1 MTELAPIADT
11 CQPRADV
18 LAGGMEGK
26 HFAAQLDQV
35 IRNPGDYAS
44 YADAESFFGLT
55 YPTEGLKELLAGTF
69 ARFTPP
75 GPPPTSSPAQAPDP
89 PPGPRPATSPGPR
102 PAAAEHAVYRYETS
116 FGGGKTHGLIALWH
130 LARGA
135 RPPNTHEFIDPV
147 LLPDPDRCQ
156 VAAVSGLSLDPV
168 NGLTT
173 GTTTTRTLWGEI
185 ARQLGPEAWRRIQAS
200 DEARTAPGKQTWLE
214 AIGAGP
220 TVIVIDELAYHIRQ
234 LGSSADPRIQAQGDA
249 TVASLQSLFEAATAA
264 PAARIVVTLAT
275 GTDAYGRETDEV
287 QQELFGAVSDR
298 LAAETKDV
306 MNRPKGA
313 IGRPADDSEIGLIL
327 RRRLFD
333 RVDEEA
339 AAAAG
344 RAYRELYAGLDAAGA
359 AAGSATSDPAAYGDL
374 VEASYPFHPALID
387 CLDKRLGPLPGFQRA
402 RGALKFLAEAVRRIW
417 SDGPSYGQSYSHSHG
432 PPPGRGQ
439 SPGPSRA
446 TPAARRIPIVNLGD
460 MPLEDDQVRAQVTS
474 EVARQEMN
482 EPAKADFCG
491 PASHAHQVDDA
502 NWPAERMSTRACRA
516 VFLHSIAAE
525 TVTPGASPAE
535 VWTGVLRPG
544 ERTEL
549 ADAALGKVLEEAW
562 HLAYDGNRWRFNSV
576 PNARK
581 IISTELRNVLNTD
594 VHERLD
600 DHIRAMF
607 SGADPKVIHAAAPA
621 EVPDAASLRLVV
633 MPYTDVRVRT
643 ATAAPPPEAVARI
656 AETAGASETS
666 RRFRNS
672 VMFAVADETEIET
685 MKDKVRRELAAARVV
700 GDRDRFGQFQ
710 PDVRKGLKEE
720 HDRAGLDRAV
730 AVANTFRHLYWP
742 ASDRPNRHLRHVEL
756 PVRDH
761 GRPDQ
766 MAAVRDLME
775 SLGKLRR
782 DAMPTDLLADRSG
795 FARTVGDKP
804 AGEISTKALSETL
817 WSDPGLEIL
826 ANPTTLLIE
835 SIVAGVRNG
844 AWVYHDPAA
853 AGGGGRTY
861 TARKS
866 PPSPRIAPDAM
877 LYSPDRARALH
888 LLDPEPTV
896 ADVAAVLAAS
906 SGMIEGPALRNGI
919 EARLG
924 ADTPPT
930 KTKVCELVGTGSVGH
945 DRLVVVEG
953 RPAPGAKPLTRPQI
967 ETAVLDRLTVMT
979 HERAVDEGVVEAGGA
994 PVRPVVESR
1003 PRKATVGAAL
1013 QSVAAQI
1020 EDMGLADREITR
1032 VSVTAY
1038 ADGSAGTRNLRDLGR
1053 CADQLPRLTAQF
1065 TGKLTAGFADPNANS
1080 VLASFDCDRDDFDV
1094 FRDELMALADRA
1106 GDLNG
1111 HLGLGLAPN
1120 QPMTFGGADWDQLD
1134 RVLRNNAR
1142 DSVFIRVELAMG
1154 EQSDGGEGEGVSASE
1169 GRED

>member
-18 LAGGMEGK
+18 LAGGLEGK

-44 YADAESFFGLT
+44 YADAESFFALT

-69 ARFTPP
+69 ARFTPTGPSASAP
-75 GPPPTSSPAQAPDP
+75 GPGPGASDPTSGPGQAGP
-89 PPGPRPATSPGPR
+89 PRPP
-102 PAAAEHAVYRYETS
+102 AAEHAVYRYETS

-130 LARGA
+130 LAQGA
-135 RPPNTHEFIDPV
+135 RPANTHEFIDPA
-147 LLPDPDRCQ
+147 LLPDPEGCQ

-173 GTTTTRTLWGEI
+173 GAVATYTLWGEI
-185 ARQLGPEAWRRIQAS
+185 ARQLGPEAWRRVQPS

-214 AIGAGP
+214 AIGAAP

-333 RVDEEA
+333 RVDEQA

-359 AAGSATSDPAAYGDL
+359 SAGAATSDPAAYGDL

-417 SDGPSYGQSYSHSHG
+417 SDGSGQG
-432 PPPGRGQ
+432 QGRGQ
-439 SPGPSRA
+439 EQGQGRGGGA
-446 TPAARRIPIVNLGD
+446 GAAPAARHIPIVNLGD

-491 PASHAHQVDDA
+491 PASHAHQTDDA
-502 NWPAERMSTRACRA
+502 NWPAARMATRACRA

-544 ERTEL
+544 ERPEL

-594 VHERLD
+594 VHEHLD
-600 DHIRAMF
+600 THIRAMF
-607 SGADPKVIHAAAPA
+607 SGADWMRVIHAAAPS

-643 ATAAPPPEAVARI
+643 ATAAPPPEPVARI

-685 MKDKVRRELAAARVV
+685 MQDKVRRELAAIRVV
-700 GDRDRFGQFQ
+700 DDRDRFNQFQ

-720 HDRAGLDRAV
+720 RDRASLDRAV

-782 DAMPTDLLADRSG
+782 SALPTDLLAERSG
-795 FARTVGDKP
+795 FARTVGGKS
-804 AGEISTKALSETL
+804 AGEISTKALSEAL
-817 WSDPGLEIL
+817 WADPGLEIL

-835 SIVAGVRNG
+835 SIVNGVRNG
-844 AWVYHDPAA
+844 AWAYHDPDR
-853 AGGGGRTY
+853 GRTF
-861 TARKS
+861 TAASR

-877 LYSPDRARALH
+877 LYSPDRARALG

-906 SGMIEGPALRNGI
+906 SGLIEGPALRSGI
-919 EARLG
+919 ETRLG
-924 ADTPPT
+924 ADNPPT
-930 KTKVCELVGTGSVGH
+930 KAKVCELVGTGSVGH
-945 DRLVVVEG
+945 DRLVAVEG
-953 RPAPGAKPLTRPQI
+953 PPGPGAKPLTRAQI
-967 ETAVLDRLTVMT
+967 EAAVLDRLTVMT
-979 HERAVDEGVVEAGGA
+979 HERAVAEGVVESGGA
-994 PVRPVVESR
+994 AVQPVVESR
-1003 PRKATVGAAL
+1003 PRKTTVGAAL
-1013 QSVAAQI
+1013 QSAAGQI
-1020 EDMGLADREITR
+1020 EDMGLTDRQITR
-1032 VSVTAY
+1032 IAVTAF
-1038 ADGSAGTRNLRDLGR
+1038 ADGSLGTRNLRDLGR
-1053 CADQLPRLTAQF
+1053 CADQLPRLTARF
-1065 TGKLTAGFADPNANS
+1065 TGKLTASFVDSKANS
-1080 VLASFDCDRDDFDV
+1080 VIASFDCSRDEYDG
-1094 FRDELMALADRA
+1094 FRDELMALADK
-1106 GDLNG
+1106 GSDLTG
-1111 HLGLGLAPN
+1111 HLQLGLTPN
-1120 QPMTFGGADWDQLD
+1120 QPMTFGGADWAQLD

-1142 DSVFIRVELAMG
+1142 DSVFIKVELALEEQQDG
-1154 EQSDGGEGEGVSASE
+1154 EEGEGVDASE
-1169 GRED
+1169 GQEE

>member
-18 LAGGMEGK
+18 LAGGLEGK

-35 IRNPGDYAS
+35 IRNPDDYAS
-44 YADAESFFGLT
+44 YADAESFFALT

-75 GPPPTSSPAQAPDP
+75 SPGAGGDAPAP
-89 PPGPRPATSPGPR
+89 APGPANPR
-102 PAAAEHAVYRYETS
+102 PPAAEHAVYRYETS

-130 LARGA
+130 LAQGA
-135 RPPNTHEFIDPV
+135 RPANVGEFIDPA
-147 LLPDPDRCQ
+147 LLPDPEGCQ

-173 GTTTTRTLWGEI
+173 GAVTTYTLWGEI
-185 ARQLGPEAWRRIQAS
+185 ARQLGPGAWRRIQPS

-214 AIGAGP
+214 AIGAAP

-234 LGSSADPRIQAQGDA
+234 LGSSANHRVQAQGDA

-333 RVDEEA
+333 QVDEEA

-344 RAYRELYAGLDAAGA
+344 QAYRELYAGLDAAGA
-359 AAGSATSDPAAYGDL
+359 AAGAATSDPAAYGDL
-374 VEASYPFHPALID
+374 VAASYPFHPALID

-417 SDGPSYGQSYSHSHG
+417 SDGSDEPDGPDGNEPGQR
-432 PPPGRGQ
+432 PAN
-439 SPGPSRA
+439 SRTA
-446 TPAARRIPIVNLGD
+446 GAAHRIPIVNLGD

-491 PASHAHQVDDA
+491 PASHAHQTDDA
-502 NWPAERMSTRACRA
+502 NWPAERMATRACRA

-544 ERTEL
+544 ERPEL
-549 ADAALGKVLEEAW
+549 ADAALGKVLEDAW
-562 HLAYDGNRWRFNSV
+562 HLAYDGNRWRFNSA

-594 VHERLD
+594 VHENLD
-600 DHIRAMF
+600 THIRSMF
-607 SGADPKVIHAAAPA
+607 SGADWLKVIHAAAPS

-643 ATAAPPPEAVARI
+643 ATAAPPPEPVARI

-685 MKDKVRRELAAARVV
+685 MSEKVRRELAAVRVV
-700 GDRDRFGQFQ
+700 DDRDRFNQFQ

-720 HDRAGLDRAV
+720 RDRASLDRAV
-730 AVANTFRHLYWP
+730 AIANTFRHLYWP

-782 DAMPTDLLADRSG
+782 SALPTDLLAERSG
-795 FARTVGDKP
+795 FARAVGDKP
-804 AGEISTKALSETL
+804 AGEISTKALSEAL
-817 WSDPGLEIL
+817 WADPGLEIL

-844 AWVYHDPAA
+844 AWAYHDPAA
-853 AGGGGRTY
+853 GGADGRGRTY
-861 TARKS
+861 TAAGR
-866 PPSPRIAPDAM
+866 PPSPRIAPEAM
-877 LYSPDRARALH
+877 LYSPDRARALG

-896 ADVAAVLAAS
+896 ADVAAVLAAG
-906 SGMIEGPALRNGI
+906 SGLIEGPALRSGI

-924 ADTPPT
+924 TDTPPT
-930 KTKVCELVGTGSVGH
+930 KAKVCELVGTGSVGH
-945 DRLVVVEG
+945 DRLVAVEG
-953 RPAPGAKPLTRPQI
+953 RPGPGAKPLTRAQI
-967 ETAVLDRLTVMT
+967 EAAVLDRLTVMT
-979 HERAVDEGVVEAGGA
+979 HERAVAEGVVEDGGA
-994 PVRPVVESR
+994 AVRPVVESR

-1013 QSVAAQI
+1013 QSAEAQM
-1020 EDMGLADREITR
+1020 EDMGLTGREITR
-1032 VSVTAY
+1032 IAVTAY

-1053 CADQLPRLTAQF
+1053 CADQLPRLTARF
-1065 TGKLTAGFADPNANS
+1065 TGRLTAEFADPKANS
-1080 VLASFDCDRDDFDV
+1080 VNASFDCSRDDYDG
-1094 FRDELMALADRA
+1094 FRDELMALADK
-1106 GDLNG
+1106 GSDLNG
-1111 HLGLGLAPN
+1111 HLGLGLTPN
-1120 QPMTFGGADWDQLD
+1120 QPMAFGSADWNQLD
-1134 RVLRNNAR
+1134 RVLRNNAP
-1142 DSVFIRVELAMG
+1142 DSVFIRVELAME
-1154 EQSDGGEGEGVSASE
+1154 EQQDGGEGEGVDASQ

>member
-1 MTELAPIADT
+1 MTELAPIAET

-18 LAGGMEGK
+18 LAGGLEGK

-35 IRNPGDYAS
+35 IRNPGEYAS

-75 GPPPTSSPAQAPDP
+75 GPGRPP
-89 PPGPRPATSPGPR
+89 
-102 PAAAEHAVYRYETS
+102 AAEHAVYRYETS

-135 RPPNTHEFIDPV
+135 RPPNLEEFIDPA
-147 LLPDPDRCQ
+147 LLPDPERCR

-173 GTTTTRTLWGEI
+173 GAVTTRTLWGEI
-185 ARQLGPEAWRRIQAS
+185 ARQLGPGAWERVRAS

-214 AIGAGP
+214 AIGADP

-234 LGSSADPRIQAQGDA
+234 LGSSADPGVQAQGDA

-264 PAARIVVTLAT
+264 PAARVVVTLAT

-287 QQELFGAVSDR
+287 QQGLFGAVSDR

-333 RVDEEA
+333 EVDEAA

-344 RAYRELYAGLDAAGA
+344 RAYRELYAELGAADASAGA
-359 AAGSATSDPAAYGDL
+359 ATSDPAAYGDL
-374 VEASYPFHPALID
+374 VAASYPFHPALID

-402 RGALKFLAEAVRRIW
+402 RGALKFLAEAIRCIW
-417 SDGPSYGQSYSHSHG
+417 SGGAAP
-432 PPPGRGQ
+432 
-439 SPGPSRA
+439 RA
-446 TPAARRIPIVNLGD
+446 ADRIPIVNLGD
-460 MPLEDDQVRAQVTS
+460 MPLDDDQVRAQVTS

-491 PASHAHQVDDA
+491 PASHASQIDDD
-502 NWPAERMSTRACRA
+502 NWPAERMATRACRA

-549 ADAALGKVLEEAW
+549 ADAALGRVLEDAW
-562 HLAYDGNRWRFNSV
+562 HLAYDGNRWRFNSA

-600 DHIRAMF
+600 AEIRKMF
-607 SGADPKVIHAAAPA
+607 AGTDLMKVIHTAAPA

-633 MPYTDVRVRT
+633 TPYTDVRVRT
-643 ATAAPPPEAVARI
+643 ATAAPPPEPVARI
-656 AETAGASETS
+656 AETAGATETS

-685 MKDKVRRELAAARVV
+685 MEDKVRRELAAARVV
-700 GDRDRFGQFQ
+700 GDRDRFNQFQ

-720 HDRAGLDRAV
+720 HDRAALDRAV
-730 AVANTFRHLYWP
+730 AIANTFRHLYWP
-742 ASDRPNRHLRHVEL
+742 ASDRANRHLRHVEL
-756 PVRDH
+756 PVRDN

-766 MAAVRDLME
+766 MAAIRDQME
-775 SLGKLRR
+775 SLGKLRA
-782 DAMPTDLLADRSG
+782 DAMPTDLLAHRSG
-795 FARTVGDKP
+795 FARAVGDKP
-804 AGEISTKALSETL
+804 AGEISTKALSEAL
-817 WSDPGLEIL
+817 WADPGLELL
-826 ANPTTLLIE
+826 ANPSVLLIE
-835 SIVAGVRNG
+835 SVNAGVRNG

-853 AGGGGRTY
+853 SAGAGRTY
-861 TARKS
+861 TARKP
-866 PPSPRIAPDAM
+866 PPSPRIAPEAM
-877 LYSPDRARALH
+877 LYSPDRARALG

-896 ADVAAVLAAS
+896 ADVAAVLADS
-906 SGMIEGPALRNGI
+906 SGLIAGPALRSGI
-919 EARLG
+919 ETRLG

-930 KTKVCELVGTGSVGH
+930 KAKVCELVGVGSVGH
-945 DRLVVVEG
+945 DRLVAVEG
-953 RPAPGAKPLTRPQI
+953 PPGPGAKPLTRPQI
-967 ETAVLDRLTVMT
+967 ESAVLDRLTVMT
-979 HERAVDEGVVEAGGA
+979 HQRAVDEGIVEAGGE
-994 PVRPVVESR
+994 PTRPVVESR

-1013 QSVAAQI
+1013 QSAEAQI
-1020 EDMGLADREITR
+1020 EDMGLTGREITR
-1032 VSVTAY
+1032 IAVTAY

-1053 CADQLPRLTAQF
+1053 CADQLPRLAPRF
-1065 TGKLTAGFADPNANS
+1065 TGRLTVGFADPTANS
-1080 VLASFDCDRDDFDV
+1080 VAASFDCGRDEFDA
-1094 FRDELMALADRA
+1094 FRDELMALADKGSDLA
-1106 GDLNG
+1106 GSLQ
-1111 HLGLGLAPN
+1111 LGLTPN
-1120 QPMTFGGADWDQLD
+1120 QPMTFGSADWSQLD

-1142 DSVFIRVELAMG
+1142 DSVFIRVELAVEEPEDVG
-1154 EQSDGGEGEGVSASE
+1154 SEDGGGDVGPEDPGSKSAGSGPAAAGGGEEG
-1169 GRED
+1169 

>member
-18 LAGGMEGK
+18 LAGGLEGK

-44 YADAESFFGLT
+44 YADAESFFALT

-75 GPPPTSSPAQAPDP
+75 GAGAHAPGQAN
-89 PPGPRPATSPGPR
+89 PRPP
-102 PAAAEHAVYRYETS
+102 AAEHAVYRYETS

-130 LARGA
+130 LAQGA
-135 RPPNTHEFIDPV
+135 RPANVGEFIDPA
-147 LLPDPDRCQ
+147 LLPDPEGCQ

-173 GTTTTRTLWGEI
+173 GAVTTYTLWGEI
-185 ARQLGPEAWRRIQAS
+185 ARQLGPEAWRRIQPS

-214 AIGAGP
+214 AIGAAP

-234 LGSSADPRIQAQGDA
+234 LGSSANHRVQAQGDA

-306 MNRPKGA
+306 LNRPKGA

-333 RVDEEA
+333 QVDEQA
-339 AAAAG
+339 AADAG
-344 RAYRELYAGLDAAGA
+344 QAYQELYIGLSAAGA
-359 AAGSATSDPAAYGDL
+359 AAGAATSDPAAYGDL

-417 SDGPSYGQSYSHSHG
+417 SDGSEGPDRPDESEPSQR
-432 PPPGRGQ
+432 PAN
-439 SPGPSRA
+439 SRA
-446 TPAARRIPIVNLGD
+446 AAPARHIPIVNLGD

-491 PASHAHQVDDA
+491 PASHAHQTDDA
-502 NWPAERMSTRACRA
+502 NWPTERMATRACRA

-544 ERTEL
+544 ERPEL
-549 ADAALGKVLEEAW
+549 ADAALGKVLEDAW
-562 HLAYDGNRWRFNSV
+562 HLAYDGNRWRFNSA

-594 VHERLD
+594 VHENLD
-600 DHIRAMF
+600 THIRSMF
-607 SGADPKVIHAAAPA
+607 SGADWLKVIHTAAPS

-643 ATAAPPPEAVARI
+643 ATAAPPPEPVARI

-672 VMFAVADETEIET
+672 VMFAVADEAEIDT
-685 MKDKVRRELAAARVV
+685 MSEKVRRELAAVRVV
-700 GDRDRFGQFQ
+700 DDRDRFNQFQ

-720 HDRAGLDRAV
+720 RDRASLDRAV
-730 AVANTFRHLYWP
+730 AIANTFRHLYWP

-782 DAMPTDLLADRSG
+782 SALPTDLLAERSG
-795 FARTVGDKP
+795 FARAVGDKP
-804 AGEISTKALSETL
+804 AGEISTKALSEAL
-817 WSDPGLEIL
+817 WADPGLEIL

-844 AWVYHDPAA
+844 AWAYHDPDR
-853 AGGGGRTY
+853 GRTF
-861 TARKS
+861 TAKKP
-866 PPSPRIAPDAM
+866 PPSPRIAPEAM
-877 LYSPDRARALH
+877 LYSPDRARALG

-896 ADVAAVLAAS
+896 ADVAAVLAAG
-906 SGMIEGPALRNGI
+906 SGMIEGPALRSGI

-924 ADTPPT
+924 TDTPPT
-930 KTKVCELVGTGSVGH
+930 KAKVCELVGTGSVGH
-945 DRLVVVEG
+945 DRLVAVEG
-953 RPAPGAKPLTRPQI
+953 RPGPGAKPLTRAQI
-967 ETAVLDRLTVMT
+967 EAAVLDRLTVMT
-979 HERAVDEGVVEAGGA
+979 HERAVAEGVVEDGGA
-994 PVRPVVESR
+994 AVRPVVESR
-1003 PRKATVGAAL
+1003 PRKTTVGAAL
-1013 QSVAAQI
+1013 QSAEAQM
-1020 EDMGLADREITR
+1020 EDMGLTGREITR
-1032 VSVTAY
+1032 IAVTAY

-1053 CADQLPRLTAQF
+1053 CADQLPRLTARF
-1065 TGKLTAGFADPNANS
+1065 TGKLTAGFADPKANS
-1080 VLASFDCDRDDFDV
+1080 VDASFDCSRDDYDV
-1094 FRDELMALADRA
+1094 FRDELMALADK
-1106 GDLNG
+1106 GSDLTG
-1111 HLGLGLAPN
+1111 HLGLGLTPN
-1120 QPMTFGGADWDQLD
+1120 QPMTFGSADWNQLD
-1134 RVLRNNAR
+1134 RVLRNNAP
-1142 DSVFIRVELAMG
+1142 DSVFIRVELAME
-1154 EQSDGGEGEGVSASE
+1154 EQQNGGEGEGVDASQ

>member
-18 LAGGMEGK
+18 LAGGLEGK

-35 IRNPGDYAS
+35 IRNPDDYAS
-44 YADAESFFGLT
+44 YADAESFFALT

-75 GPPPTSSPAQAPDP
+75 DYGPGPDTPANLSAPTSTPAQAS
-89 PPGPRPATSPGPR
+89 PRPP
-102 PAAAEHAVYRYETS
+102 AAEHAVYRYETS

-130 LARGA
+130 LARGS
-135 RPPNTHEFIDPV
+135 RPANVGEFIDPA
-147 LLPDPDRCQ
+147 LLPDPEKCQ
-156 VAAVSGLSLDPV
+156 VAAVSGLSLDPI

-173 GTTTTRTLWGEI
+173 GAVTTHTLWGEI
-185 ARQLGPEAWRRIQAS
+185 ARQLGPEAWRRIQPS

-214 AIGAGP
+214 AIGAAP

-234 LGSSADPRIQAQGDA
+234 LGSSADHRVQAQGDA

-313 IGRPADDSEIGLIL
+313 IGRPAEDSEIGLIL

-333 RVDEEA
+333 RVDEQA
-339 AAAAG
+339 ATAAG
-344 RAYRELYAGLDAAGA
+344 RAYQELYAGLDAAGA
-359 AAGSATSDPAAYGDL
+359 AAGAATSDPAAYGDL

-417 SDGPSYGQSYSHSHG
+417 SDGPDRSNESDRSNGSDGPGQR
-432 PPPGRGQ
+432 PADGR
-439 SPGPSRA
+439 A
-446 TPAARRIPIVNLGD
+446 APAARRIPIVNLGD

-491 PASHAHQVDDA
+491 PASHAHQTDGA
-502 NWPAERMSTRACRA
+502 NWPAERMATRACRA

-544 ERTEL
+544 ERPEL
-549 ADAALGKVLEEAW
+549 ADAALGKVLEDAW
-562 HLAYDGNRWRFNSV
+562 HLAYDGNRWRFNSA

-594 VHERLD
+594 VHEHLD
-600 DHIRAMF
+600 AHIRSMF
-607 SGADPKVIHAAAPA
+607 SGADWMRVIHAAAPS

-685 MKDKVRRELAAARVV
+685 MAEKVRRELAAIRVV
-700 GDRDRFGQFQ
+700 GDRDRFNQFQ

-720 HDRAGLDRAV
+720 RDRASLDRAV
-730 AVANTFRHLYWP
+730 AIANTFRHLYWP
-742 ASDRPNRHLRHVEL
+742 ASDKPNRHLRHVEL

-766 MAAVRDLME
+766 MAAVHDLME

-782 DAMPTDLLADRSG
+782 SALPTDLLAERSG
-795 FARTVGDKP
+795 FARAVGDKP
-804 AGEISTKALSETL
+804 AGEISTKALSEAL
-817 WSDPGLEIL
+817 WADPGLEIL

-844 AWVYHDPAA
+844 AWAYHDPER
-853 AGGGGRTY
+853 GRTF
-861 TARKS
+861 TAKKP
-866 PPSPRIAPDAM
+866 PPSPRIAPEAM
-877 LYSPDRARALH
+877 LYSPDRARALG

-906 SGMIEGPALRNGI
+906 SGLIEGPALRSGI
-919 EARLG
+919 ETRLG

-930 KTKVCELVGTGSVGH
+930 KAKVCELVGTGSVGH
-945 DRLVVVEG
+945 DRLVAVEG
-953 RPAPGAKPLTRPQI
+953 RPVRGAKPLTRAQI
-967 ETAVLDRLTVMT
+967 ESAVLDRLTVMT
-979 HERAVDEGVVEAGGA
+979 HERAVAEGVVEDGGA
-994 PVRPVVESR
+994 AAQPVVESR

-1013 QSVAAQI
+1013 QSAEAQM
-1020 EDMGLADREITR
+1020 EDMGLTGREITR
-1032 VSVTAY
+1032 IAVTAY

-1053 CADQLPRLTAQF
+1053 CADQLPRLTARF
-1065 TGKLTAGFADPNANS
+1065 TGKLTASFVDPNTNS
-1080 VLASFDCDRDDFDV
+1080 VNASFDCSRNDYDG
-1094 FRDELMALADRA
+1094 FRDELMALADK
-1106 GDLNG
+1106 GSDLTG
-1111 HLGLGLAPN
+1111 HLSLGLTPN
-1120 QPMTFGGADWDQLD
+1120 QPMTFGSADWAQLD
-1134 RVLRNNAR
+1134 RVLRNNAP
-1142 DSVFIRVELAMG
+1142 DAVFIKVELAVEEPQG
-1154 EQSDGGEGEGVSASE
+1154 GGEGGGVDASQ

>member
-18 LAGGMEGK
+18 LAGGLEGK

-44 YADAESFFGLT
+44 YADAESFFALT

-75 GPPPTSSPAQAPDP
+75 GPGAAGDA
-89 PPGPRPATSPGPR
+89 PGPANPR
-102 PAAAEHAVYRYETS
+102 PPAAEHAVYRYETS

-135 RPPNTHEFIDPV
+135 RPANVGEFIDPA
-147 LLPDPDRCQ
+147 LLPDPEGCQ

-173 GTTTTRTLWGEI
+173 GTVTTYTLWGEI
-185 ARQLGPEAWRRIQAS
+185 ARQLGPEAWRRIQPS

-214 AIGAGP
+214 AIGTAP

-234 LGSSADPRIQAQGDA
+234 LGSSANHRVQAQGDA

-333 RVDEEA
+333 RVNEQA
-339 AAAAG
+339 AADAG
-344 RAYRELYAGLDAAGA
+344 QAYRELYAGLDAAGA
-359 AAGSATSDPAAYGDL
+359 AAGAATSDPAAYGDL

-417 SDGPSYGQSYSHSHG
+417 SDGSDRPDGSEPGQR
-432 PPPGRGQ
+432 PAAGRTAG
-439 SPGPSRA
+439 A

-491 PASHAHQVDDA
+491 PASHAHQTDDA
-502 NWPAERMSTRACRA
+502 NWPAERMATRACRA

-544 ERTEL
+544 ERPEL
-549 ADAALGKVLEEAW
+549 ADAALGKVLEDAW
-562 HLAYDGNRWRFNSV
+562 HLAYDGNRWRFNSA

-594 VHERLD
+594 VHENLD
-600 DHIRAMF
+600 THIRSMF
-607 SGADPKVIHAAAPA
+607 SGADWMKVIHAAAPS

-643 ATAAPPPEAVARI
+643 GTAAPPPEPVARI

-685 MKDKVRRELAAARVV
+685 MSEKVRRELAAVRVV
-700 GDRDRFGQFQ
+700 DDRDRFNQFQ

-720 HDRAGLDRAV
+720 RDRASLDRAV
-730 AVANTFRHLYWP
+730 AIANTFRHLYWP

-782 DAMPTDLLADRSG
+782 SALPTDLLAERSG
-795 FARTVGDKP
+795 FAREVGDKP
-804 AGEISTKALSETL
+804 AGEISTKALSEAL
-817 WSDPGLEIL
+817 WADPGLEIL

-844 AWVYHDPAA
+844 AWAYHDPDR
-853 AGGGGRTY
+853 GRTF
-861 TARKS
+861 TAKKP
-866 PPSPRIAPDAM
+866 PPSPRIAPEAM
-877 LYSPDRARALH
+877 LYSPDRARALG

-896 ADVAAVLAAS
+896 ADVAAVLAAG
-906 SGMIEGPALRNGI
+906 SGLIEGPALRSGI

-924 ADTPPT
+924 TDTPPT
-930 KTKVCELVGTGSVGH
+930 KAKVCELVGTGSVGH
-945 DRLVVVEG
+945 DRLVAVEG
-953 RPAPGAKPLTRPQI
+953 RPGPGAKPLTRAQI
-967 ETAVLDRLTVMT
+967 EAAVLDRLTVMT
-979 HERAVDEGVVEAGGA
+979 HERAVAEGVVKDGGA
-994 PVRPVVESR
+994 AAQPVVESR
-1003 PRKATVGAAL
+1003 PRKTTVGAAL
-1013 QSVAAQI
+1013 QSAEAQM
-1020 EDMGLADREITR
+1020 EDMGLTGREITR
-1032 VSVTAY
+1032 IAVTAY

-1053 CADQLPRLTAQF
+1053 CADQLPRLTARF
-1065 TGKLTAGFADPNANS
+1065 TGRLTAEFADPKANS
-1080 VLASFDCDRDDFDV
+1080 VNASFDCSRDDYDV
-1094 FRDELMALADRA
+1094 FRDELMALADK
-1106 GDLNG
+1106 GSDLTG
-1111 HLGLGLAPN
+1111 HLQLGLTPN
-1120 QPMTFGGADWDQLD
+1120 QPMTFGSADWNQLD
-1134 RVLRNNAR
+1134 RVLRNNAP
-1142 DSVFIRVELAMG
+1142 DSVFIRVELAME
-1154 EQSDGGEGEGVSASE
+1154 EQQDGGEGEGVDASQ

>member
-18 LAGGMEGK
+18 LAGGLEGK

-35 IRNPGDYAS
+35 IRNPDDYAS
-44 YADAESFFGLT
+44 YADAESFFALT

-75 GPPPTSSPAQAPDP
+75 GPGASATG
-89 PPGPRPATSPGPR
+89 PGPGASAPGQAGPVRPP
-102 PAAAEHAVYRYETS
+102 AAEHAVYRYETS

-135 RPPNTHEFIDPV
+135 RPANTHEFIDPA
-147 LLPDPDRCQ
+147 LLPDPKKCQ

-173 GTTTTRTLWGEI
+173 GAVATYTLWGEI
-185 ARQLGPEAWRRIQAS
+185 ARQLGPEAWRRVQSS

-214 AIGAGP
+214 AIGAAP

-333 RVDEEA
+333 RVDEQA

-359 AAGSATSDPAAYGDL
+359 SAGAATSDPAAYGDL

-417 SDGPSYGQSYSHSHG
+417 SDGSGQGQSQ
-432 PPPGRGQ
+432 GRGQ
-439 SPGPSRA
+439 SGGASA
-446 TPAARRIPIVNLGD
+446 APAARHIPIVNLGD

-491 PASHAHQVDDA
+491 PASHACQTDDA
-502 NWPAERMSTRACRA
+502 NWPAARMATRACRA

-544 ERTEL
+544 ERPEL

-594 VHERLD
+594 VHENLD
-600 DHIRAMF
+600 THIRTMF
-607 SGADPKVIHAAAPA
+607 SGADWMKVIHAAAPS

-643 ATAAPPPEAVARI
+643 ATAAPPPEPVARI

-685 MKDKVRRELAAARVV
+685 MKEKVRRELAAARVV
-700 GDRDRFGQFQ
+700 GDRDRFNQFQ

-720 HDRAGLDRAV
+720 RDRASLDRAV

-782 DAMPTDLLADRSG
+782 SALPTDLLAERSG
-795 FARTVGDKP
+795 FARAVGDKP
-804 AGEISTKALSETL
+804 AGEISTKALSEAL
-817 WSDPGLEIL
+817 WADPGLEIL

-835 SIVAGVRNG
+835 SIVNGVRNG
-844 AWVYHDPAA
+844 AWAYHDPDR
-853 AGGGGRTY
+853 GRTF
-861 TARKS
+861 TAASR

-877 LYSPDRARALH
+877 LYSPDRARTLG

-906 SGMIEGPALRNGI
+906 SGLIDGPALRSGI
-919 EARLG
+919 ETRLG
-924 ADTPPT
+924 ADNPPT
-930 KTKVCELVGTGSVGH
+930 KAKVCELVGTGSVGH
-945 DRLVVVEG
+945 DRLVAVEG
-953 RPAPGAKPLTRPQI
+953 PPGPGAKPLTRPQI
-967 ETAVLDRLTVMT
+967 ENAVLDRLTVMT
-979 HERAVDEGVVEAGGA
+979 HERAVAEGVVEDGGA
-994 PVRPVVESR
+994 AAQPVVESR
-1003 PRKATVGAAL
+1003 PRKTTVGAAL
-1013 QSVAAQI
+1013 QSAAGQI
-1020 EDMGLADREITR
+1020 EDMGLTDRQITR
-1032 VSVTAY
+1032 ITVTAF
-1038 ADGSAGTRNLRDLGR
+1038 ADGSLGTRNLRDLGR
-1053 CADQLPRLTAQF
+1053 CADQLPRLTARF
-1065 TGKLTAGFADPNANS
+1065 TGKLTVSFVDPNTNS
-1080 VLASFDCDRDDFDV
+1080 VNASFDCSRDDYDG
-1094 FRDELMALADRA
+1094 FRDELMALADK
-1106 GDLNG
+1106 GSDLTG
-1111 HLGLGLAPN
+1111 HLQLGLTPN
-1120 QPMTFGGADWDQLD
+1120 QPMTFGAADWAQLD

-1142 DSVFIRVELAMG
+1142 DSVFIKVELAVE
-1154 EQSDGGEGEGVSASE
+1154 EQQDGGENEGVDASE
-1169 GRED
+1169 GQEE

>member
-18 LAGGMEGK
+18 LAGGLEGK

-44 YADAESFFGLT
+44 YADAESFFALT

-75 GPPPTSSPAQAPDP
+75 GAGTPANASAQAN
-89 PPGPRPATSPGPR
+89 PRPP
-102 PAAAEHAVYRYETS
+102 AAEHAVYRYETS

-130 LARGA
+130 LAQGA
-135 RPPNTHEFIDPV
+135 RPANVGEFIDPA
-147 LLPDPDRCQ
+147 LLPDPEGCQ

-173 GTTTTRTLWGEI
+173 GAVTTYTLWGEI
-185 ARQLGPEAWRRIQAS
+185 TRQLGPEAWRRIQPS

-214 AIGAGP
+214 AIGAAP

-234 LGSSADPRIQAQGDA
+234 LGSSANHRVQAQGDA

-333 RVDEEA
+333 RVDEQA

-344 RAYRELYAGLDAAGA
+344 QAYRELYASLDAAGA
-359 AAGSATSDPAAYGDL
+359 AAGAATSDPAAYGDL
-374 VEASYPFHPALID
+374 VAASYPFHPALID

-417 SDGPSYGQSYSHSHG
+417 SDGSDRPDGSEPGQR
-432 PPPGRGQ
+432 PAAGRAAG
-439 SPGPSRA
+439 
-446 TPAARRIPIVNLGD
+446 AARRIPIVNLGD

-491 PASHAHQVDDA
+491 PASHAHQTDDA
-502 NWPAERMSTRACRA
+502 NWPAERMATRACRA

-544 ERTEL
+544 ERPEL
-549 ADAALGKVLEEAW
+549 ADAALGKVLEDAW
-562 HLAYDGNRWRFNSV
+562 HLAYDGNRWRFNSA

-594 VHERLD
+594 VHEHLD
-600 DHIRAMF
+600 THIWTMF
-607 SGADPKVIHAAAPA
+607 SGADWMKVVHAAAPS

-643 ATAAPPPEAVARI
+643 ATAAPPPEPVARI

-672 VMFAVADETEIET
+672 VMFAVADETEIDT
-685 MKDKVRRELAAARVV
+685 MSEKVRRELAAVRVV
-700 GDRDRFGQFQ
+700 EDRDRFNQFQ

-720 HDRAGLDRAV
+720 RDRASLDRAV
-730 AVANTFRHLYWP
+730 AIANTFRHLYWP

-775 SLGKLRR
+775 SLGKLRA
-782 DAMPTDLLADRSG
+782 DALPTDVLAHRSD

-804 AGEISTKALSETL
+804 AGEISTKALSEAL
-817 WSDPGLEIL
+817 WADPGLEIL
-826 ANPTTLLIE
+826 VNPTTLLIK
-835 SIVAGVRNG
+835 SIVAGVQNG
-844 AWVYHDPAA
+844 AWAYHDPAGGGT
-853 AGGGGRTY
+853 GGGGRTY
-861 TARKS
+861 TAASRRL
-866 PPSPRIAPDAM
+866 PSPRIAPEAM
-877 LYSPDRARALH
+877 LYSPDRARALG

-896 ADVAAVLAAS
+896 ADVAAVLAAG
-906 SGMIEGPALRNGI
+906 SGLVEGPALRSGI
-919 EARLG
+919 ETRLG
-924 ADTPPT
+924 IDTPPT
-930 KTKVCELVGTGSVGH
+930 KAKVCELVGVGSVGH
-945 DRLVVVEG
+945 DRLVAVEG
-953 RPAPGAKPLTRPQI
+953 RPAPGAKPLTRAQI
-967 ETAVLDRLTVMT
+967 EAAVLDRLTVMT
-979 HERAVDEGVVEAGGA
+979 HERAVAEGVVEAGGEA
-994 PVRPVVESR
+994 VRPVVETR

-1013 QSVAAQI
+1013 QSAEAQM
-1020 EDMGLADREITR
+1020 EDMGLTGREITR
-1032 VSVTAY
+1032 IAVTAY

-1053 CADQLPRLTAQF
+1053 CADQLPRLTARF
-1065 TGKLTAGFADPNANS
+1065 TGKLTAEFVDSKANS
-1080 VLASFDCDRDDFDV
+1080 VEATFDCSRDDYDV
-1094 FRDELMALADRA
+1094 FRDELMALADK
-1106 GDLNG
+1106 GSDLTG
-1111 HLGLGLAPN
+1111 HLQLGLTPN
-1120 QPMTFGGADWDQLD
+1120 QPMTFGAADWNQLD
-1134 RVLRNNAR
+1134 RVLRNNAP
-1142 DSVFIRVELAMG
+1142 DSVFIRVELAME
-1154 EQSDGGEGEGVSASE
+1154 EQQDGGEGEGVDASQ

>member
-18 LAGGMEGK
+18 LAGGLEGK

-44 YADAESFFGLT
+44 YADAESFFALT

-75 GPPPTSSPAQAPDP
+75 GPGPGTPVNAPAPGQAS
-89 PPGPRPATSPGPR
+89 PRPP
-102 PAAAEHAVYRYETS
+102 AAEHAVYRYETS

-130 LARGA
+130 LARGS
-135 RPPNTHEFIDPV
+135 RPANVGEFIDPA
-147 LLPDPDRCQ
+147 LLPDPEGCQ

-173 GTTTTRTLWGEI
+173 GAVTTYTLWGEI
-185 ARQLGPEAWRRIQAS
+185 ARQLGPEAWRRIQPS

-214 AIGAGP
+214 AIGAAP

-234 LGSSADPRIQAQGDA
+234 LGSSANHRVQAQGDA

-333 RVDEEA
+333 QVDEQA

-344 RAYRELYAGLDAAGA
+344 QAFRELYIGLSAADIAAGA
-359 AAGSATSDPAAYGDL
+359 ATSDPAAYGDL
-374 VEASYPFHPALID
+374 VAASYPFHPALID

-402 RGALKFLAEAVRRIW
+402 RGALKFLAEAVRCIW
-417 SDGPSYGQSYSHSHG
+417 SDRSEGPDRPDGSEPGQR
-432 PPPGRGQ
+432 PAN
-439 SPGPSRA
+439 SRA
-446 TPAARRIPIVNLGD
+446 AGAAHRIPIVNLGD

-491 PASHAHQVDDA
+491 PASHACQTDDA
-502 NWPAERMSTRACRA
+502 NWPAERMATRACRA

-544 ERTEL
+544 ERPEL
-549 ADAALGKVLEEAW
+549 ADAALGKVLEDAW
-562 HLAYDGNRWRFNSV
+562 HLAYDGNRWRFNSA

-594 VHERLD
+594 VHEHLD
-600 DHIRAMF
+600 THIRSMF
-607 SGADPKVIHAAAPA
+607 SGADWLKVIHTAAPS

-643 ATAAPPPEAVARI
+643 ATAAPPPEPVARI

-685 MKDKVRRELAAARVV
+685 MSEKVRRELAAVRVV
-700 GDRDRFGQFQ
+700 EDRDRFNQFQ

-720 HDRAGLDRAV
+720 RDRASLDRAV
-730 AVANTFRHLYWP
+730 AIANTFRHLYWP

-775 SLGKLRR
+775 SLGKLRA
-782 DAMPTDLLADRSG
+782 DALPTDVLAHRSD

-804 AGEISTKALSETL
+804 AGEISTKALSEAL
-817 WSDPGLEIL
+817 WADPGLEIL
-826 ANPTTLLIE
+826 VNPTTLLIK
-835 SIVAGVRNG
+835 SIVAGVQNG
-844 AWVYHDPAA
+844 GLGLPRPRRRRDGRGRADLHRRQPPPPVAPHRPRGHALLPGPGPGPGPARPRADGGRRGRGAGRRLGDDRRPGAAQRDRGPSRHRHPAHQGQGVRAGGHRLGGPRPPGGGGGAARAGGQAPHPGPDRGGGAGPAHGDDPRAGGGRGRGGGRRGGGA
-853 AGGGGRTY
+853 AGGGE
-861 TARKS
+861 
-866 PPSPRIAPDAM
+866 PAPQGHGGGGAAVGGGPDGGHG
-877 LYSPDRARALH
+877 PDRPGDHPDRGH
-888 LLDPEPTV
+888 R
-896 ADVAAVLAAS
+896 
-906 SGMIEGPALRNGI
+906 LRR
-919 EARLG
+919 RLG
-924 ADTPPT
+924 
-930 KTKVCELVGTGSVGH
+930 GH
-945 DRLVVVEG
+945 EKPAGPGPLR
-953 RPAPGAKPLTRPQI
+953 RPAPAPDGPFHRQAHRRI
-967 ETAVLDRLTVMT
+967 RRL
-979 HERAVDEGVVEAGGA
+979 ESQLRRRVV
-994 PVRPVVESR
+994 RQQ
-1003 PRKATVGAAL
+1003 PRRL
-1013 QSVAAQI
+1013 
-1020 EDMGLADREITR
+1020 RR
-1032 VSVTAY
+1032 FPRR
-1038 ADGSAGTRNLRDLGR
+1038 ADGFGR
-1053 CADQLPRLTAQF
+1053 
-1065 TGKLTAGFADPNANS
+1065 
-1080 VLASFDCDRDDFDV
+1080 
-1094 FRDELMALADRA
+1094 
-1106 GDLNG
+1106 
-1111 HLGLGLAPN
+1111 
-1120 QPMTFGGADWDQLD
+1120 
-1134 RVLRNNAR
+1134 
-1142 DSVFIRVELAMG
+1142 
-1154 EQSDGGEGEGVSASE
+1154 
-1169 GRED
+1169 